1 MNNQEHTKSPAAL
14 REEKILSQ
22 WKERDIFKKS
32 LEKQSTKGEFV
43 FFEGPPTAN
52 AKPALH
58 HLEARAFKDVIPR
71 FKTMQGYSVRRKAG
85 WDTHGLPVELQIEK
99 ALGLTS
105 KKDIEKYGIAA
116 FNAACRA
123 SVFDY
128 IKDWELFTDRI
139 GYWVDKNDAYFTFDT
154 NYVESLW
161 SIVKKINDRGLL
173 YKDYKVVPWCPRCGT
188 GLSSHELAQGY
199 QDDKDLSVYAKFKIV
214 GFDKAYFLAWTTTPW
229 TLPGNVVLA
238 VGADIEYVEAK
249 VGEEIF
255 VLAKERLGL
264 ITDSYEILA
273 THKGNEM
280 KGMSYEPL
288 YPYLADLNKDDEKM
302 SQAFKVCVA
311 DFVTTE
317 DGTGIVH
324 IAPMYG
330 ADDFIVANKEGLPKF
345 HTVNDSGHFL
355 DGMDF
360 LSARFVK
367 DEEVAIDIIKDLAHR
382 GLLFKKEKYEH
393 SYPHCWRCKT
403 PLLYY
408 ARDSWYVAM

>member
-1 MNNQEHTKSPAAL
+1 M
-14 REEKILSQ
+14 
-22 WKERDIFKKS
+22 
-32 LEKQSTKGEFV
+32 
-43 FFEGPPTAN
+43 
-52 AKPALH
+52 
-58 HLEARAFKDVIPR
+58 
-71 FKTMQGYSVRRKAG
+71 
-85 WDTHGLPVELQIEK
+85 
-99 ALGLTS
+99 
-105 KKDIEKYGIAA
+105 
-116 FNAACRA
+116 
-123 SVFDY
+123 FDY

-382 GLLFKKEKYEH
+382 GLLFKKEK
-393 SYPHCWRCKT
+393 C
-403 PLLYY
+403 
-408 ARDSWYVAM
+408 WYVSS